1 MTSHIPSHIS
11 VQSPPMTEPR
21 RAPRAEGPGTS
32 RIVVIGDAL
41 IDELREPT
49 GSQSFPGGAALNVAV
64 GLTLLGVPS
73 TLIAMVG
80 DDTDGRHIKAFLD
93 LHGVELLA
101 TSAPY
106 GTARAVSDRTNGEP
120 HYAFN
125 HAARHRTLLYQHEHR
140 AAVAQADF
148 VAVSCFPFDNQKEV
162 DALEALISLPEQ
174 RLVIDPNPRSGMMA
188 DRELFLANFTEM
200 AARSFLSKVG
210 DDDAAL
216 LAHEDLHAFSQ
227 RILDA
232 GASTVLATAGPL
244 GASLLRPRGVEIHQ
258 PVADMKG
265 PIIDT
270 MGAGDATLSSLL
282 RTLVRHGMPSGN
294 SEMRAALAEAMLIA
308 AATCRAHGALLQQPK
323 SSDRGD
329 SKISSTTDVLI
340 A

>member
-1 MTSHIPSHIS
+1 MTPHTASHGTA
-11 VQSPPMTEPR
+11 QSPPITEPHPALR
-21 RAPRAEGPGTS
+21 TAAPSAS
-32 RIVVIGDAL
+32 RVVVIGDAL

-64 GLTLLGVPS
+64 GLTLLGTPS

-80 DDTDGRHIKAFLD
+80 DDADGQRIKAFLD

-101 TSAPY
+101 TPAPY

-125 HAARHRTLLYQHEHR
+125 YAARHRTLLYQDAHR
-140 AAVAQADF
+140 AAVAQAEF

-162 DALEALISLPEQ
+162 DALTALISQPER
-174 RLVIDPNPRSGMMA
+174 RLVIDPNPRSGMMS
-188 DRELFLANFTEM
+188 DRELFLANFTAM

-216 LAHEDLHAFSQ
+216 LAGEDLHVFSQ

-232 GASTVLATAGPL
+232 GASTILATAGPL
-244 GASLLRPRGVEIHQ
+244 GASLLHAQELGIHQ
-258 PVADMKG
+258 PVADIDG
-265 PIIDT
+265 AIIDT

-282 RTLVRHGMPSGN
+282 STLARHGMPSTT
-294 SEMRAALAEAMLIA
+294 SEMTNALAEAMLIA

-323 SSDRGD
+323 ASDRREAEAT
-329 SKISSTTDVLI
+329 STPEVLS